1 MHNILFLCPLG
12 RQHREWRLAA
22 ANAQINVN
30 IQRSTELSRE
40 ELLALVR
47 DADALITERT
57 GVIDREIIAAGT
69 RLKVIQRHG
78 SLAHDIDLAA
88 ARECGVPVCLQ
99 PIRGTTAVAE
109 NVMLQMLA
117 LLRRATPLQEVL
129 RRPPESFGIGEPPH
143 APRRTSED
151 VFAFNWSRQTRVGLL
166 QERTV
171 GVLGF
176 GEIGAEL
183 ARRLQGWNC
192 RVLYSK
198 RQRLP
203 ISVEE
208 ELGVQHR
215 SQEDL
220 LRESDV
226 VVCLL
231 PYFPETDMWLNAA
244 RIASMK
250 PGAVLIGSG
259 SGSVIDEHALA
270 AAVREGRLAGASL
283 DTYEWEPIAPN
294 NPLLQLTESDPT
306 ANVFLLPHIGSCND
320 AQSSQFDD
328 WYGNVWTVL
337 NGGAPRWRI
346 A

>member
-1 MHNILFLCPLG
+1 
-12 RQHREWRLAA
+12 
-22 ANAQINVN
+22 
-30 IQRSTELSRE
+30 
-40 ELLALVR
+40 
-47 DADALITERT
+47 
-57 GVIDREIIAAGT
+57 
-69 RLKVIQRHG
+69 
-78 SLAHDIDLAA
+78 
-88 ARECGVPVCLQ
+88 
-99 PIRGTTAVAE
+99 
-109 NVMLQMLA
+109 
-117 LLRRATPLQEVL
+117 
-129 RRPPESFGIGEPPH
+129 
-143 APRRTSED
+143 
-151 VFAFNWSRQTRVGLL
+151 
-166 QERTV
+166 
-171 GVLGF
+171 
-176 GEIGAEL
+176 
-183 ARRLQGWNC
+183 
-192 RVLYSK
+192 
-198 RQRLP
+198 
-203 ISVEE
+203 
-208 ELGVQHR
+208 
-215 SQEDL
+215 
-220 LRESDV
+220 
-226 VVCLL
+226 VCLL